1 MSKDFFNSNLNLKY
15 TTYSHSRP
23 NFECQY
29 CSKSFKTE
37 DHYISHQTYIELHM
51 PTIPTIPTMVDM
63 LQYDRSVVR
72 VEGSTDPEVSDLD
85 IQIETEKIQIVNGS
99 FF

>member
-1 MSKDFFNSNLNLKY
+1 
-15 TTYSHSRP
+15 
-23 NFECQY
+23 
-29 CSKSFKTE
+29 
-37 DHYISHQTYIELHM
+37 
-51 PTIPTIPTMVDM
+51 MVDM

-85 IQIETEKIQIVNGS
+85 IQIETEKIQIVHNN